1 MENSNIKTIVNLG
14 TPETAERVF
23 DVEVDDG
30 THTFIGNDILLHNS
44 VYVSFEPLFKSMTE
58 ESQKKFATDSEKLNF
73 ISKFAKD
80 FLNEQNN
87 EWCRSIYEPRHA
99 HSFHEFELE
108 SIQKTQMV
116 YKKKKYIKGVVW
128 MKGKTYDEPKL
139 SATGIELARSST
151 PFICRSIMKEL
162 IRDMM
167 FVYPTYD
174 NINAYT
180 WHFNDLLAKS
190 KEKFYQAPIEE
201 ISNSVSIGNYK
212 KYVVDDTEKF
222 VVKSGCPVS
231 VKAIAYFNYLAHQHG
246 QDNLITKSGKI
257 KYYFYRLG
265 NKKDDIGY
273 FGYPIGEW
281 QDWFP
286 VCDKL
291 TCWDKNVIAPMN
303 RFAEII
309 KMPRLNALG
318 SFELNLFSD

>member
-1 MENSNIKTIVNLG
+1 MKNSNIKSIDNLG
-14 TPETAERVF
+14 TPDIPQKVF
-23 DVEVDDG
+23 DIEVDDN

-44 VYVSFEPLFKSMTE
+44 VYVSFDPLFKSMTE

-73 ISKFAKD
+73 ISTFSKE
-80 FLNEQNN
+80 FLNDQNN

-108 SIQKTQMV
+108 SIQKSQMV

-139 SATGIELARSST
+139 SATGIELVRSST
-151 PFICRSIMKEL
+151 PFICRDIMKEL

-167 FVYPTYD
+167 FVYPTYED
-174 NINAYT
+174 INDYA
-180 WHFNDLLAKS
+180 WHFNELLAKN
-190 KEKFYQAPIEE
+190 KEKFFQASVEE

-212 KYVVDDTEKF
+212 KYVVDDTENF
-222 VVKSGCPVS
+222 VVRSGCPVS
-231 VKAIAYFNYLAHQHG
+231 VRSIAYFNYLAHKHH

-257 KYYFYRLG
+257 KYYFYRYRSG
-265 NKKDDIGY
+265 INKDGSGY
-273 FGYPIGEW
+273 FGYPLGES

-286 VCDKL
+286 DCDRL
-291 TCWDKNVIAPMN
+291 TCWDKNVITPMN

-309 KMPRLNALG
+309 GMPKMNALG
-318 SFELNLFSD
+318 SYDQKLL